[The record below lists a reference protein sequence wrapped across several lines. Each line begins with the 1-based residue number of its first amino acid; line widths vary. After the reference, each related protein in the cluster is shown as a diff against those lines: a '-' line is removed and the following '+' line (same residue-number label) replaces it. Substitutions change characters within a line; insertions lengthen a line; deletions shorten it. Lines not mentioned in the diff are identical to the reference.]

1 MSTFFYDHWWTPS
14 ISIAWWVM
22 GVDVGVNF
30 FFVVKLDC
38 SVATSTP
45 SGFWLSFRLNICD
58 KWVLTV
64 NFSSSNVV
72 LFHPMNVATNH
83 TPQSYIPQG
92 YSTSTFLWW
101 MFRMPDILI
110 YDYIH
115 VYGSSFFKQWCCT
128 YGTASIF
135 FVKHHNK
142 VYREVQSPATPCLS
156 WGTEWYIYITKCL
169 KNYQLFILPWSLSEE
184 IYSDERDR
192 INNNSHFMVKEGF
205 PTIW

>member
-1 MSTFFYDHWWTPS
+1 MS
-14 ISIAWWVM
+14 
-22 GVDVGVNF
+22 NF
-30 FFVVKLDC
+30 FLWSLVNSFNLYCLMGNRSWCWCQFLFCVKLDC

-45 SGFWLSFRLNICD
+45 SIFWLSFHLNICD

-72 LFHPMNVATNH
+72 LFYPMNVATNH

-92 YSTSTFLWW
+92 YSTLTFLWW
-101 MFRMPDILI
+101 TFRMPDILI

-115 VYGSSFFKQWCCT
+115 VHVYGSSFFKQWCYT
-128 YGTASIF
+128 YCLNLNG
-135 FVKHHNK
+135 KHHTK

-156 WGTEWYIYITKCL
+156 WGIEWYIYITKCL